1 MTEDKSFRLSSFPT
15 GSCHC
20 CTYVTIATPIKRSTR
35 TLSQARTVSG
45 LLGNVQEY
53 EAMESFGFYVFS
65 VVDIVALEGQK
76 LASYWSTRAEAS
88 RENDLL
94 LI

>member
-1 MTEDKSFRLSSFPT
+1 M
-15 GSCHC
+15 
-20 CTYVTIATPIKRSTR
+20 VN
-35 TLSQARTVSG
+35 G

-76 LASYWSTRAEAS
+76 LAGYWSTEAETL
-88 RENDLL
+88 RE
-94 LI
+94 